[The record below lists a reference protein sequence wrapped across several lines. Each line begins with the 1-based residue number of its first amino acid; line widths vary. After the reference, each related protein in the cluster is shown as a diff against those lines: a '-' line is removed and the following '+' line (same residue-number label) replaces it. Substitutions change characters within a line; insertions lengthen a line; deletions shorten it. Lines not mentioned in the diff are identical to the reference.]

1 MEIHYQFF
9 NLKPDWCY
17 QFRVKKLLK
26 LGFNMN
32 NEEIKKFLK
41 YSYLSPALYIP
52 GYVHNEPLCNYE
64 KYLRELINN
73 SEYFLKLSKGIK
85 YEKPESES
93 HGEADAVSAYY
104 SVDFKLVEATTM
116 IEAQRQFSYSI
127 SNLENGVTAIGSSKR
142 TGKTVGTVLH
152 GALRALVSF
161 DEIDEI
167 IDSPNNY
174 IKLKDRT
181 EQQIELICNGDL
193 NRYFKILS
201 TKKNILLYL
210 PYEFF
215 VELEIE
221 DDDIIKCIEEVLFE
235 DFGLSFE
242 YRKKKL
248 CDKDTFLCCIYNNS
262 LIIFKYENNNLI
274 FVDRI
279 NLNKSSTY
287 TYLKE
292 KYDSGVF

>member
-1 MEIHYQFF
+1 
-9 NLKPDWCY
+9 
-17 QFRVKKLLK
+17 
-26 LGFNMN
+26 MN

-41 YSYLSPALYIP
+41 YSYLSPALYIS
-52 GYVHNEPLCNYE
+52 GYVHNDPLCNYE

-85 YEKPESES
+85 YEEPESES
-93 HGEADAVSAYY
+93 DGESDAVSENYY
-104 SVDFKLVEATTM
+104 VDFKLLAATTM
-116 IEAQRQFSYSI
+116 IEAKRQFSYSI
-127 SNLENGVTAIGSSKR
+127 SNLGNGVIASGSSNR
-142 TGKTVGTVLH
+142 LGETVSTVLH
-152 GALRALVSF
+152 CALRALMSF
-161 DEIDEI
+161 DEINEI

-174 IKLKDRT
+174 IKLEDRT

-279 NLNKSSTY
+279 NLKKV
-287 TYLKE
+287 LRIHI
-292 KYDSGVF
+292 